1 VSGDNG
7 RPYWYYEETL
17 FKLERTMI
25 GKISSISSVLTVA
38 LFAASVLIA
47 GRRAQAQSETVL
59 YSFCSAGT
67 SCPDGEDASSSLIA
81 DGAGNF
87 YGTTQSGGIGV
98 GYGQGTVFEIS
109 PDGDGGWT
117 ETVLYA
123 FTGGTD
129 GGRPVSPVMLDNF
142 GNLYGTTQNGGTD
155 NYGVVFKL
163 TPTGNTWAE
172 TVLHSFAG
180 GLDGENPT
188 AGLIMDS
195 QGNLYGTSDLCAFEL
210 SLSGVTWTLQVIY
223 ELGGGTHAALTMDPA
238 GNLFGVNSFS
248 EVFEISPNGSGGWN
262 PATIIHTF
270 TGAPG
275 DGYYPEGTLVLDKAG
290 NLYGTTTNGGTN
302 NSGTVYELTP
312 GSGGVWSEKIL
323 YSFGGAN
330 SNGEEPWA
338 GVVLAAAG
346 KIYGTTPF
354 SFQEGTA
361 GTVFGLMPQVGTGTY
376 KEKILWT
383 FDFTNGADPIGGV
396 ILDNSGNLYG
406 TTSSYGAQNGGNV
419 YRINMH
425 VVPTT
430 TALTSSLNPSI
441 YGQPVTLTATVT
453 SKLGPP
459 PDGETVT
466 FMQGP
471 VTLGTGTLSA
481 GSAIFTTSTLR
492 TGSVQIAAVYYGDAQ
507 FNISK
512 SKPLTQQVSRAT
524 TTTTLVSSLNPSS
537 YGEPVTFTATVV
549 SQFGSTVAGS
559 VAFYDGNTLLGHAVG
574 VSGGTASYTTSTLS
588 VRTQTI
594 GAKFEAGPGFTGSS
608 ASLRQTVN

>member
-1 VSGDNG
+1 
-7 RPYWYYEETL
+7 
-17 FKLERTMI
+17 MI
-25 GKISSISSVLTVA
+25 GKIFSISSVLTVA

-47 GRRAQAQSETVL
+47 GQQAQAQSETVL

-67 SCPDGEDASSSLIA
+67 SCPDGEDTSSGLIT
-81 DGAGNF
+81 DGTGNF
-87 YGTTQSGGIGV
+87 YGTTQSGGIGA

-109 PDGDGGWT
+109 PNGHGGWT

-129 GGRPVSPVMLDNF
+129 GGRPASQVMLDSL
-142 GNLYGTTQNGGTD
+142 GNLYGTTQNGGTY

-163 TPTGNTWAE
+163 TPTGNTWME

-210 SLSGVTWTLQVIY
+210 SPSGVSWTLQVIY

-238 GNLFGVNSFS
+238 GNLFGVNSIA
-248 EVFEISPNGSGGWN
+248 EVFEISPNGGGGWN

-302 NSGTVYELTP
+302 NFGTVYELTP
-312 GSGGVWSEKIL
+312 ESGGVWSEKIL

-330 SNGEEPWA
+330 SNGQEPWA
-338 GVVLAAAG
+338 GVVLDAAG
-346 KIYGTTPF
+346 KIYGTAPF
-354 SFQEGTA
+354 SFREGTA
-361 GTVFGLMPQVGTGTY
+361 GTVFELTPQVGTY

-383 FDFTNGADPIGGV
+383 FDFTNGADPFGGV

-430 TALTSSLNPSI
+430 TALMSSLNPSI

-466 FMQGP
+466 FMLGAT
-471 VTLGTGTLSA
+471 TLGTATLSA
-481 GSAIFTTSTLR
+481 GSATFTASTLR
-492 TGSVQIAAVYYGDAQ
+492 AGNLQIAAVYYGDAQ
-507 FNISK
+507 FNTSN
-512 SKPLTQQVSRAT
+512 SKPLTQQVNRAT
-524 TTTTLVSSLNPSS
+524 TTTALVSSLNPSS

-549 SQFGSTVAGS
+549 SQFGSTVTGS

-574 VSGGTASYTTSTLS
+574 LSGGTASYTTSTLS
-588 VRTQTI
+588 VGAHAI
-594 GAKFEAGPGFTGSS
+594 GAKFEAGTNLTGSS